1 MAAVVIVPAD
11 GVTAGVMEGVTVGVT
26 AIDPPVLLPVP
37 SIGFITINAPP
48 AITRIAI
55 IIAAI
60 VIPMR
65 FFDAG
70 LDAGAGGCTGGSAGG
85 VSPAGVTGTDGAGA
99 PSPAGA
105 EGGDASAGGSIAAA
119 GVSTT
124 TGVTG

>member
-1 MAAVVIVPAD
+1 VAAVVIVAD
-11 GVTAGVMEGVTVGVT
+11 GATVGVTVGVT

-37 SIGFITINAPP
+37 SIGFNTINAPP

-65 FFDAG
+65 FFNAG

-85 VSPAGVTGTDGAGA
+85 VSPAGMTGTDGAGT

-105 EGGDASAGGSIAAA
+105 EGGDASTGGSVIAAGISA
-119 GVSTT
+119 T
-124 TGVTG
+124 TGVAG

>member
-1 MAAVVIVPAD
+1 MGVVTSVVGVGDGVGGIVAAVVIVPAD
-11 GVTAGVMEGVTVGVT
+11 GVTAGVMGGVTVGVTMGVT

-37 SIGFITINAPP
+37 SIGFNTINAPP

-70 LDAGAGGCTGGSAGG
+70 PDAGAGGVQVALPEE
-85 VSPAGVTGTDGAGA
+85 SPLRV
-99 PSPAGA
+99 
-105 EGGDASAGGSIAAA
+105 
-119 GVSTT
+119 
-124 TGVTG
+124 